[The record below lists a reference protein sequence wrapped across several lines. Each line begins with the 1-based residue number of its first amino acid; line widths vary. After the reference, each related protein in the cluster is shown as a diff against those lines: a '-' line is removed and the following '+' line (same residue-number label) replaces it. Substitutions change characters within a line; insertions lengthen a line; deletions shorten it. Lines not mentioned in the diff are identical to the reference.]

1 MKRRVCAALLALVLA
16 LTLLPAAAF
25 AEEPLEGGA
34 AVEDVPSEPGN
45 EPGEPNEPGGDEG
58 DNEIPGDPSEEN
70 EDENTPGSEPGEE
83 NGDENTPGSEPGEE
97 NGDNE
102 TPTPQPNLA
111 TTTGGG
117 ESAAP
122 SADNK
127 SVKTWAALVEA
138 IKGNYTSIQL
148 DDDVTRTENDEDIT
162 ISGEVTIELLGWTL
176 DGSEKGPVITVEEGG
191 KLTIEDASSNGNG
204 KITGGEADN
213 GGGIYVDGGTV
224 TMTGGA
230 ISGNQAENGGGV
242 YLTNGA
248 TFTMTGGEIS
258 ENYLYTSTGD
268 GGGVYVYNSSFY
280 LNSADTENK
289 AKICDNT
296 GHRSGDEE
304 GAQHKGGAIYAQG
317 SETRVEI
324 TNGIIDGNSACDNS
338 NNVGGGICAYAGP
351 TVIIRNSE
359 ITNNSAFLLDGH
371 AEGEGEDDVLHHEAG
386 GGISMGNNT
395 HLEMYDTLVSGNT
408 ALQGAGIWMDGIS
421 SAKITSCTITKNQTL
436 RDTEWARYANASTG
450 GGILLYSNNVEL
462 TITGTKEDPTV
473 ISGNQATQ
481 GGGGISVMGGI
492 ANVSY
497 ATIAGNVTVQGGGIL
512 MAQGKRGA
520 TYDVT
525 IKNSV
530 IEENTA
536 TYSGGGIWAQNQGEI
551 DIISSEIEGNES
563 PYGGG
568 LGIESANIM
577 VDLIDTA
584 INHNTATA
592 EAGGIYNGYAT
603 ATMTGGSIS
612 YNEAPMAGGVEN
624 GGTFEM
630 KDGTITGNEAT
641 SKTEGIG
648 GGVANITGTFT
659 MSGTAKLYGNT
670 AGYGGDDFYN
680 NGEPPKEGGGGL
692 DIDDGWEG
700 NPDMGLESL
709 SATTRADDEHGT
721 FTLIP
726 ATDFGYSGW
735 FHDDPEDRYNGQGS
749 TEEYEV
755 GENHQDTTLQY
766 LTLGEKLEP
775 VLTLWYYQVYL
786 RDDDGTTWL
795 LWKHG
800 QGGWAAPAAN
810 VKIEAADF
818 NGQSLGWGGTL
829 GDSYTHDS
837 DNPDNRLSD
846 EAQKANKDAPL
857 KIYFEKKP

>member
-97 NGDNE
+97 NGDGNIPGNEPGEENGDNE

-176 DGSEKGPVITVEEGG
+176 NGGGKGPVITVEEGG

-338 NNVGGGICAYAGP
+338 NNVGGGIYAYAGP

-624 GGTFEM
+624 SGTFEM
-630 KDGTITGNEAT
+630 KDGIITGNQAI
-641 SKTEGIG
+641 GISTNNGEDNLGVG
-648 GGVANITGTFT
+648 GGVANGPGGTFT
-659 MSGTAKLYGNT
+659 MTGGAIYGNT
-670 AGYGGDDFYN
+670 AATGGDDFYN
-680 NGEPPKEGGGGL
+680 YGPEPEE
-692 DIDDGWEG
+692 DGDQNAG
-700 NPDMGLESL
+700 IVVDPDWDQDHNMGLESL
-709 SATTRADDEHGT
+709 SAPRAGDTYGT
-721 FTLIP
+721 FTLLDPSTFNIEG
-726 ATDFGYSGW
+726 ATKW
-735 FHDDPEDRYNGQGS
+735 FEDPPDDRYKGPDGEDNPGYIS
-749 TEEYEV
+749 FENNIYEY
-755 GENHQDTTLQY
+755 Y
-766 LTLGEKLEP
+766 LTLGVEP
-775 VLTLWYYQVYL
+775 PEEEAELIVWYYP
-786 RDDDGTTWL
+786 G
-795 LWKHG
+795 
-800 QGGWAAPAAN
+800 
-810 VKIEAADF
+810 
-818 NGQSLGWGGTL
+818 
-829 GDSYTHDS
+829 
-837 DNPDNRLSD
+837 LSR
-846 EAQKANKDAPL
+846 
-857 KIYFEKKP
+857 